1 MMMNSTPSLQ
11 LNVFGEYQM
20 FLDQVVDQ
28 VEYEMNLIG
37 KKDLFFINKQT
48 IELRDCEHQMF
59 NISGIYAI
67 YHGEKLKYIGQS
79 SGSENSLGARIYRF
93 CKEAYDIS
101 RHDEGH
107 PAGLLWAKEFG
118 IGILQ
123 DCRIAFCPLVPDQYI
138 YSIHQI
144 EKQLI
149 RRHRPQYNKKR

>member
-79 SGSENSLGARIYRF
+79 SGYTASARKHMTYPVMTRVIQQAFYGRKSLVLGSYRTV
-93 CKEAYDIS
+93 
-101 RHDEGH
+101 
-107 PAGLLWAKEFG
+107 GLHFVHS
-118 IGILQ
+118 
-123 DCRIAFCPLVPDQYI
+123 F
-138 YSIHQI
+138 
-144 EKQLI
+144 LI
-149 RRHRPQYNKKR
+149 NTYTVFIRLRSS